1 MLVNLLSGA
10 NTLAVGA
17 TWYLEL
23 LVCGV
28 LVVEGEGGL
37 LAERGLE
44 VGCMWHLRLENG
56 WRV

>member
-1 MLVNLLSGA
+1 MVLGAACVWCASG
-10 NTLAVGA
+10 G
-17 TWYLEL
+17 
-23 LVCGV
+23 G
-28 LVVEGEGGL
+28 GGGL